1 MRQIELT
8 GSQKGVVRRYVEMW
22 RRWRP
27 GIRSFAEL
35 ERDIEK
41 GSKVLV
47 DGITV
52 DDRAELP
59 VIVADAGD
67 HKFYAAIFDDDD
79 DAVDDMT
86 EELDQLRRYVL
97 FGNGIV
103 LVRKWRR
110 PRSTIGAAVVG
121 VPFAAQASHA
131 QDRIREDGTGRPCAV
146 SLHACAP
153 SVQEQG
159 RATVAGA

>member
-1 MRQIELT
+1 MHQITLT
-8 GSQKGVVRRYVEMW
+8 ESQKGVVRRYVEVW

-35 ERDIEK
+35 ERDIEN

-47 DGITV
+47 DGIAV

-59 VIVADAGD
+59 VIAADGMD

-79 DAVDDMT
+79 NAVDDMT
-86 EELDQLRRYVL
+86 SEELDQLRRYIL

-103 LVRKWRR
+103 PVRKWRR
-110 PRSTIGAAVVG
+110 PRSTIGAAVG
-121 VPFAAQASHA
+121 SVPFAAQASHA
-131 QDRIREDGTGRPCAV
+131 QD
-146 SLHACAP
+146 
-153 SVQEQG
+153 
-159 RATVAGA
+159 

>member
-1 MRQIELT
+1 MLF
-8 GSQKGVVRRYVEMW
+8 GVYVEMW

-86 EELDQLRRYVL
+86 SEELDQLRRYVL

-131 QDRIREDGTGRPCAV
+131 QDRIRQDGTGRPCAV